1 MDRRLFVAL
10 AFAAAACET
19 PTAPPPLR
27 VTPAALSKFQSLCLT
42 PLRSE
47 VDDPPRVAR
56 METMLEDGLRARGF
70 TVVSASETGAV
81 LDRIAREEG
90 GLYDVDTGARR
101 ADFQAVSQRVRER
114 AGAELSCQAMLRA
127 RIVFVVA
134 PWVAKAGM
142 FSEGTA
148 TWDGV
153 EVDLGAGRNASGS
166 IGALSLHVRVLD
178 LSERELYFGT
188 GGIRTTSV
196 LVEDFVS
203 TKFEPIDP
211 KELLADAARN
221 HVAID
226 LALKDLRQGPAPA
239 EPSGPPPRAEE

>member
-1 MDRRLFVAL
+1 MDRRFFVAL
-10 AFAAAACET
+10 ALVAAACET

-27 VTPAALSKFQSLCLT
+27 VTPAAMTQFRSLCLT

-70 TVVSASETGAV
+70 GVVSASETGAA

-101 ADFQAVSQRVRER
+101 PDFQAVSQRVRER

-127 RIVFVVA
+127 RVVFVVA

-148 TWDGV
+148 SWDGL
-153 EVDLGAGRNASGS
+153 EVDLGAGRNAAGS

-196 LVEDFVS
+196 MRDGFVA
-203 TKFEPIDP
+203 TTFEPVDP
-211 KELLADAARN
+211 KELLADASRN

-226 LALKDLRQGPAPA
+226 LALKDLRLGPAPA
-239 EPSGPPPRAEE
+239 APSGPSPRAE